1 MDRAI
6 EIGLSGVCLTDH
18 ECLSGQVEVDRI
30 QQELLKQGS
39 SFKVCHG
46 NEIYLVDERISG
58 QKYWH
63 FILIAK
69 DKIGFKAMRELSSIA
84 WMNSYFDRGLER
96 VPTLKNEL
104 EFIIKKYG
112 KGHIIASS
120 ACLGSELDNEILGMC
135 QAERNKDI
143 ESKKKHYLNII
154 KLITWCKDLF
164 GDDYYL
170 EVQPARS
177 EEQIIVNQK
186 MKDISE
192 YFNTKIIVTT
202 DAHYLR
208 KEDREIHKAY
218 LNSKEAEREVDL
230 FYEFCYL
237 QTEEEIIEN
246 LKGTGLDYYELENNT
261 QEIYNKIEIF
271 SIQHSQ
277 QVPQIK
283 VKNYPKKTSHLGYK
297 NLDKMYSSENS
308 QERYWVNQC
317 VDKLKEWNLDN
328 EVYLSR
334 LEEEADI
341 KRTVGER
348 LHTCM
353 FAYPIFLQHYID
365 LFWECGSIT
374 GVGRGSAGS
383 GLNHWLLGITSV
395 DPVKNN
401 LPFWRYMN
409 HDTKE
414 LGDLDIDLNPSK
426 RELIFQKIREE
437 QNNELACVQ
446 VCTFTTEGTRSA
458 ILTAARGYRS
468 KDFPNGIDNDIA
480 QYMTSLIPQERGF
493 LWPIKDIVD
502 GNEEK
507 GRKPIKKFIQEVNKY
522 PGLLNIII
530 NIEGLIRSR
539 GIHSSGV
546 NFYSEDP
553 YETACFMKATNG
565 AIITQYSLH
574 DAEYCGDVK
583 MDLLVTQQM
592 DIMTQ
597 CINML
602 QEHGYFEKEL
612 TLREVYNKYVVPSVL
627 PLNEN
632 KLWDTIDKGDILA
645 LFQLTSQTGNTIVKK
660 LRPRSVEE
668 LTACNALMRLM
679 PEGLDETPSDRY
691 YKFKNNIDLWYKEM
705 NDYGLTKS
713 EQKVLERH
721 CLADYGVPS
730 SQEAAMML
738 FMDKEICGFTLEE
751 ANSARKVISKK
762 KMDKIP
768 ELKQQVIS
776 RAKSKKLGQYV
787 WQKIIALQ
795 MGYSFN

>member
-1 MDRAI
+1 LNVIATAIIAIFVYFDCINRPKDIVDRAI

-30 QQELLKQGS
+30 QQELIEQGS
-39 SFKVCHG
+39 SFKFCHG
-46 NEIYLVDERISG
+46 NEIYLVDERTSG

-69 DKIGFKAMRELSSIA
+69 DKIGFKAMRELSSTA
-84 WMNSYFDRGLER
+84 WMNSYYDRGLER
-96 VPTLKNEL
+96 VPTLKSEL
-104 EFIIKKYG
+104 EAIIKKYG
-112 KGHIIASS
+112 KGHVISSS
-120 ACLGSELDNEILGMC
+120 ACLGSELDYEILEMNK
-135 QAERNKDI
+135 AEKNGDI
-143 ESKKKHYLNII
+143 KSKKEHYQNIV
-154 KLITWCKDLF
+154 KFVTWCKELF
-164 GDDYYL
+164 GDDYYM

-177 EEQIIVNQK
+177 EEQIIVNK
-186 MKDISE
+186 RMIAIAK
-192 YFNTKIIVTT
+192 YFNVKIIVTT

-218 LNSKEAEREVDL
+218 LNSKEAEREVDS

-237 QTEEEIIEN
+237 QTEEEIIKN
-246 LKGTGLDYYELENNT
+246 LEGTGLDYYELEANT
-261 QEIYNKIEIF
+261 QEIYDKIEVF
-271 SIQHSQ
+271 SIQRPQ
-277 QVPQIK
+277 QVPQVD
-283 VKNYPKKTSHLGYK
+283 VKDYLKKESHLGYK
-297 NLDKMYSSENS
+297 NLDRMYQSDNK

-353 FAYPIFLQHYID
+353 FAYPIFLQHYIN
-365 LFWECGSIT
+365 LFWECGSMT

-414 LGDLDIDLNPSK
+414 LGDLDLDLNPSK

-437 QNNELACVQ
+437 QNSELACVQ

-468 KDFPNGIDNDIA
+468 RDCPEGIDNDTA
-480 QYMTSLIPQERGF
+480 QYMASLIPQERGF
-493 LWPIKDIVD
+493 LWPIKDVIN

-507 GRKPIKKFIQEVNKY
+507 GRKPVKKFIQEVNKY
-522 PGLLNIII
+522 PGLLDIIAH
-530 NIEGLIRSR
+530 IEGLIRSR
-539 GIHSSGV
+539 GIHPSGV

-565 AIITQYSLH
+565 AIVTQYSLH
-574 DAEYCGDVK
+574 DTEWSGDVK
-583 MDLLVTQQM
+583 VDLLVTQQM

-602 QEHGYFEKEL
+602 QEHGYFEKGL
-612 TLREVYNKYVVPSVL
+612 SLRETYNKYVVPNVL
-627 PLNEN
+627 PLNED
-632 KLWDTIDKGDILA
+632 KLWDTIDKGEILA
-645 LFQLTSQTGNTIVKK
+645 LFQLTSQTGNAIVKK
-660 LRPRSVEE
+660 LKPRNVEE

-679 PEGLDETPSDRY
+679 PEGL
-691 YKFKNNIDLWYKEM
+691 
-705 NDYGLTKS
+705 
-713 EQKVLERH
+713 
-721 CLADYGVPS
+721 
-730 SQEAAMML
+730 
-738 FMDKEICGFTLEE
+738 
-751 ANSARKVISKK
+751 
-762 KMDKIP
+762 KMI
-768 ELKQQVIS
+768 
-776 RAKSKKLGQYV
+776 
-787 WQKIIALQ
+787 
-795 MGYSFN
+795 